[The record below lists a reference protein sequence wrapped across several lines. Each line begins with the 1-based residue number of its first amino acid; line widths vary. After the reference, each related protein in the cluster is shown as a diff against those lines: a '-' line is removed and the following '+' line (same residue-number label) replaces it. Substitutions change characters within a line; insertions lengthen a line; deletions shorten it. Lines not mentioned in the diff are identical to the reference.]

1 MMSIQESAIEK
12 FIRRHMSHI
21 SQEELFSSDRFS
33 TFLELVNN
41 NKEIAAAE
49 EYHKVTGASIEEA
62 HLASFI
68 AKELN

>member
-1 MMSIQESAIEK
+1 
-12 FIRRHMSHI
+12 MSHI